1 MIRRLSAI
9 TAAVV
14 LGGFASAAVAADE
27 AAIAKGK
34 AVFDNA
40 KPPCKTCHHEKKT
53 PLDNFGATGTAEIV
67 KGWMRT
73 PKEMLAKAGKKGM
86 KPTYGPDKISDADL
100 EALTAY
106 LLSRKK

>member
-1 MIRRLSAI
+1 MIRRVLAV

-14 LGGFASAAVAADE
+14 LVGFASAVAADE

-34 AVFDNA
+34 AVFDSA
-40 KPPCKTCHHEKKT
+40 KPPCKTCHNEKKT
-53 PLDNFGATGTAEIV
+53 PLDNFGATGTAETV
-67 KGWMRT
+67 KAMLRT
-73 PKEMLAKAGKKGM
+73 PKEALAKAGKKGT

-106 LLSRKK
+106 LLSLKKK